1 MLLCKTCFFISCDK
15 IKKTTVKNNKLKP
28 IASMWND
35 VFQLP
40 DGSYALS
47 GIQDYIA
54 YIKNMK
60 ITYQL
65 PYSHLHQQD

>member
-1 MLLCKTCFFISCDK
+1 MLLWKTCFFISCDK

-35 VFQLP
+35 EFQLP

-54 YIKNMK
+54 
-60 ITYQL
+60 
-65 PYSHLHQQD
+65 

>member
-1 MLLCKTCFFISCDK
+1 
-15 IKKTTVKNNKLKP
+15 
-28 IASMWND
+28 MWND
-35 VFQLP
+35 EFQLP

-65 PYSHLHQQD
+65 PYSYLHQQD